1 MKDALTR
8 LRALQQELETLHRTT
23 ADVLAQSQRL
33 IGELE
38 QPSLRVVTPKPAVR
52 PVPKRKRAPGAAPHA
67 RKCTT
72 PWCGRRLTS
81 HSSRASRRS
90 SK

>member
-38 QPSLRVVTPKPAVR
+38 QPSLRVVAPKPAAR
-52 PVPKRKRAPGAAPHA
+52 PLPKRKRAAGSAPRA
-67 RKCTT
+67 RK
-72 PWCGRRLTS
+72 G
-81 HSSRASRRS
+81 AG
-90 SK
+90 

>member
-23 ADVLAQSQRL
+23 ADVLAQSERL

-38 QPSLRVVTPKPAVR
+38 QPSPRAIAPKPPAK
-52 PVPKRKRAPGAAPHA
+52 PLPKRKRAAGSATRARRGA
-67 RKCTT
+67 
-72 PWCGRRLTS
+72 G
-81 HSSRASRRS
+81 
-90 SK
+90 